1 MPAHD
6 HQEQMMEYRVLA
18 EQVQQIQQ
26 HLSTL
31 EQHVQQLES
40 VQQALTQ
47 LSTMSTPR
55 DTFVPVG
62 AGIFFTGTIQNTQ
75 EVLLNVGSN
84 ICVTKPV
91 AEAIQ
96 TIDKQLME
104 VQGVMDHFEQ
114 ELQKGMQRVEEL
126 KQELSHEH

>member
-1 MPAHD
+1 MPDPA

-18 EQVQQIQQ
+18 EQIQQVQQ
-26 HLSTL
+26 HLSAL
-31 EQHVQQLES
+31 EQHVQQLQS
-40 VQQALTQ
+40 VQHALTQ

-55 DTFVPVG
+55 ETFIPVG
-62 AGIFFTGTIQNTQ
+62 AGIFFNGSIHNTQ

-84 ICVTKPV
+84 ICVKKSVPD
-91 AEAIQ
+91 ALQ

-114 ELQKGMQRVEEL
+114 EMQKGMQRVEEL

>member
-1 MPAHD
+1 MPDPA

-18 EQVQQIQQ
+18 EQIQQVQQ
-26 HLSTL
+26 HLATL
-31 EQHVQQLES
+31 EQHVQQLQS

-47 LSTMSTPR
+47 LSTMSAPR
-55 DTFVPVG
+55 ETFVPVG

-84 ICVTKPV
+84 ICVKKPV
-91 AEAIQ
+91 QEAVQ

-104 VQGVMDHFEQ
+104 VQGVIDHFEQ

-126 KQELSHEH
+126 KHELSHDH